1 MLSKKL
7 ITKKIIRTKIRTVG
21 EQDVFM
27 NKYKFINELSD
38 KSKSVQSYFDI
49 NSKVNSV
56 EEIFKNAN
64 AEDII
69 IFQNNIGIL
78 KRNES
83 DVNDQ
88 RVFDNVKSVITY
100 SNAFSEEEIKL
111 MQLKTSEIYE
121 EISALEFAKSV
132 LQAKKEQS
140 LTSFDLKNA
149 IKYNDK
155 LVKLNEKI
163 NNFTDKLKEIATR
176 ILRVEDE
183 FIAKFNKLV
192 LDIKEKNI
200 AKNISM
206 ERLIEEYSAEVVKEY
221 LFRAKIALVMQIFEG
236 SSVDEIVSHIE
247 NSTLLKEHFKD
258 DFSNFLVGIK
268 NVGANI

>member
-7 ITKKIIRTKIRTVG
+7 VTKKIIRTKIHTIG
-21 EQDVFM
+21 KQDIFM

-38 KSKSVQSYFDI
+38 KSKSVQTYFDI
-49 NSKVNSV
+49 NNKLNSV
-56 EEIFKNAN
+56 EEILKNTN
-64 AEDII
+64 DEDII
-69 IFQNNIGIL
+69 IFQNNVDIL
-78 KRNES
+78 KRNENE
-83 DVNDQ
+83 VNDQ
-88 RVFDNVKSVITY
+88 GIFDDVKKVITY
-100 SNAFSEEEIKL
+100 PNAFSEEEVKL
-111 MQLKTSEIYE
+111 LQLKTSEIYE

-132 LQAKKEQS
+132 VQAKKEQA

-163 NNFTDKLKEIATR
+163 SNLTDQLKEIAMK
-176 ILRVEDE
+176 ILQVEDD
-183 FIAKFNKLV
+183 FIAKFNQLV

-200 AKNISM
+200 AKNVSM
-206 ERLIEEYSAEVVKEY
+206 ESLIEEYSAEVVKEY

-236 SSVDEIVSHIE
+236 ASVDEIISHIE
-247 NSTLLKEHFKD
+247 NSTSIKEHFKD
-258 DFSNFLVGIK
+258 DFANFLEGIK